1 MESLQM
7 DINTMEK
14 MMLRRAASMQRPIN
28 GSLELLPLCNMR
40 CDMCYVRLDRSETG
54 PSNAE
59 SGRAVSAFDGRRASF
74 VSGISKAVPGAP
86 ADGDDPDN

>member
-40 CDMCYVRLDRSETG
+40 CDMCYVRLERSETEKRG
-54 PSNAE
+54 
-59 SGRAVSAFDGRRASF
+59 GLCILR
-74 VSGISKAVPGAP
+74 
-86 ADGDDPDN
+86 